1 MNTKGQEGVECCHY
15 FPQEARE
22 MPPPDQSF
30 AIAERKRGDL
40 LVAAPGNAIAALR
53 LICVFPVT
61 LLDYEFCRE
70 LA

>member
-1 MNTKGQEGVECCHY
+1 
-15 FPQEARE
+15 

-30 AIAERKRGDL
+30 AIAERKRCDL
-40 LVAAPGNAIAALR
+40 LVEAPGIAIAALR

>member
-1 MNTKGQEGVECCHY
+1 
-15 FPQEARE
+15 

-30 AIAERKRGDL
+30 AIAEGMRCGL
-40 LVAAPGNAIAALR
+40 LVEAPGIAISALR